1 MGFQLEDKYF
11 NFDNYNILIFG
22 GNSGFGLEI
31 LKAFSR
37 YNNKIIIVGRDQKK
51 INNALKEVKKINK
64 NKKIISLKAN
74 LTNEKTVKS
83 LFDKIKNKKIN
94 KIDILINCIGINKR
108 NNIENLSF
116 QDWQEV
122 ININLNISFLIS
134 KYSLNFLKKSNK
146 ARMINFTSIF
156 STVSFEGRTPYAS
169 SKGGLLLL
177 TKTLALEWAKYNIT
191 VNSISPG
198 PFLTELNLPVLNNKK
213 NYREF
218 CKNIPMGRFGNPEEI
233 ITSVMFLSSAR
244 STYVTGS
251 NIMVDGGWTSK

>member
-1 MGFQLEDKYF
+1 MEDSYF

-31 LKAFSR
+31 LKTFSK
-37 YNNKIIIVGRDQKK
+37 YNNKIIIVGRNQKK
-51 INNALKEVKKINK
+51 INNALKEVKKINQ
-64 NKKIISLKAN
+64 NKKIISFKENLK
-74 LTNEKTVKS
+74 NEKTVKS
-83 LFDKIKNKKIN
+83 LFNKIKSKKIN
-94 KIDILINCIGINKR
+94 KIDIVINCIGINKR
-108 NNIENLSF
+108 DSIENLSF
-116 QDWQEV
+116 QDWKEV

-134 KYSLNFLKKSNK
+134 KYSLDFLKKSNK

-156 STVSFEGRTPYAS
+156 STVSFEGRTPYSS

-177 TKTLALEWAKYNIT
+177 TKTLALEWAKYHIT

-198 PFLTELNLPVLNNKK
+198 PFLTELNLPVLKDKK

-218 CKNIPMGRFGNPEEI
+218 CKKIPLGRFGNPEEI
-233 ITSVMFLSSAR
+233 ITSVMFLSSSR
-244 STYVTGS
+244 SSYVTGS